1 MITDTV
7 KYLTKPSMFLK
18 PKKKNP
24 KQPRDQ
30 KEIP

>member
-18 PKKKNP
+18 QKKNP